1 MPAKIRAKVKS
12 AYEDFDI
19 SMVQE
24 LYESGILVYL
34 VHLEDS
40 RNFKRVLICDDG
52 LTLYRDYKSVYEFC

>member
-1 MPAKIRAKVKS
+1 MPAEIRAKVKS

-19 SMVQE
+19 TMVQE

-40 RNFKRVLICDDG
+40 RNLKTSFNLRG
-52 LTLYRDYKSVYEFC
+52 